1 MKLKSII
8 AALLLLLFFT
18 RAEALTVKMGTLA
31 PEGSPWYNLLREMAE
46 EWNKISEGKVRI
58 KIYPGGVAG
67 DESDMVRKMRIGQL
81 QAAGITS
88 VGLTDIYSDM
98 VALKLPF
105 LLTSDDE
112 LDYVMEKLSGR
123 FEARLEDKGFK
134 VLTWMDAG
142 WVRMFSQDP
151 VVTPDD
157 LSTMTMFVWG
167 ERSPLV
173 DAWKSKGIKALGLS
187 PTDIY
192 TMLQAGKINAYCTT
206 PIASLSFQW
215 FALANNMA
223 DMKLGPLIGAMVID
237 KKTWN
242 KIPEDIRPELHRI
255 ARDYGKKMVA
265 VTRSYEK
272 EAIEVMRSHGLIVNH
287 VPEKTRMEWRI
298 FAEEAYPILLPTPEL
313 WELYLTIRTYRD
325 DANKM

>member
-8 AALLLLLFFT
+8 TVSFLFLLFT
-18 RAEALTVKMGTLA
+18 GAEALTVKMGTLA
-31 PEGSPWYNLLREMAE
+31 PEGSPWHKLLREMAE
-46 EWNKISEGKVRI
+46 EWREVSQGKVRI
-58 KIYPGGVAG
+58 KIYAGGVAG

-88 VGLTDIYSDM
+88 VGLQDIHSDM
-98 VALKLPF
+98 GILQIPF

-112 LDYVMEKLSGR
+112 LDMVMEKLSGR
-123 FEARLEDKGFK
+123 FEEKIEDKGFK
-134 VLTWMDAG
+134 VLTWMNAG

-151 VVTPDD
+151 VVTHQD
-157 LSTMTMFVWG
+157 LSDMTMFVWG
-167 ERSPLV
+167 ERSPMI

-223 DMKLGPLIGAMVID
+223 DMKLGPLLGAMVID
-237 KKTWN
+237 KKAWD
-242 KIPEDIRPELHRI
+242 KMPEDIRPELDRI
-255 ARDYGKKMVA
+255 AREYGTKMIE
-265 VTRSYEK
+265 VTRSYEQ
-272 EAIEVMRSHGLIVNH
+272 EAIDVMQSHGLTVNH
-287 VPEKTRMEWRI
+287 VPEKTLIEWRT
-298 FAEEAYPILLPTPEL
+298 FAEEVYPMLLPTPEL
-313 WELYLTIRTYRD
+313 WELYQTLKTYREA
-325 DANKM
+325 ANKM